1 MVRNTGIVLLLVALC
16 TLLFVTPILAESEI
30 DWQMARY
37 SCLRKDA
44 RIVNAIDRLC
54 NKNLHIPGST
64 AQLGEHFDNKNIVAV
79 LVNPMCWTDGRINA
93 QSNVWIPKY
102 WCERQFW
109 KVCAQGNG
117 AGRGNQMFGGRG
129 CQSFWITD
137 NKW

>member
-1 MVRNTGIVLLLVALC
+1 MVRNTGIVLLLVAFC
-16 TLLFVTPILAESEI
+16 TLLFTTPILAENEI
-30 DWQMARY
+30 DWQMARF
-37 SCLRKDA
+37 SCLKKDA
-44 RIVNAIDRLC
+44 RIVSAIDRLC

-79 LVNPMCWTDGRINA
+79 LVNPMCWIDGRINA

-109 KVCAQGNG
+109 KGNG
-117 AGRGNQMFGGRG
+117 AGRGNQIFGGRG